1 MYKGKLLTGA
11 VLSVFMAGA
20 YGNAC
25 AADGTSDAVY
35 SLNPVVVTATRYEK
49 SDAEIP
55 AATQTFTEEQIE
67 QTGADNLQVALQY
80 LDGVIDAGM
89 GPNGTSVSSMTT
101 KNVIRGVSNG
111 TVVMINGTPINWRT
125 NYNLENIPTS
135 AVERVEVVR
144 GGGAVLYGSQATGG
158 VINIITKKTL
168 PNEVKVGLGNK
179 GRQEYAVTAN
189 AGDLSIAYTYNKW
202 GKLGYVS
209 SSDSSIK
216 PDRTRVPV
224 EMKQRFFGSE
234 KNDFLA
240 TYKLNDHAD
249 FLYNH
254 NESASRWAYTYTGIT
269 DPDYED
275 INDHPRYIRRYEN
288 DKDFL
293 QFNFHGL
300 DGISGHVFYNYNTL
314 KTHGTDYYSS
324 TGKKYAAPKAVRG
337 QEKNKTYGYDVQKV
351 WDGNPDQTFL
361 IGTSL
366 VRETF
371 ENETSDTGR
380 NIISA
385 FGSWERNLTA
395 KDVLTL
401 SGRGTWTTGGIQ
413 NFHNFSG
420 QTQYLHKLDNTQ
432 SLYAS
437 VGQSFV
443 LPTFSQMYS
452 REQAGGISN
461 IIGNPDL
468 KPQKGLHYEAGWKKE
483 ETNRQ
488 YKVALFTEKIDDNI
502 SYSGTSRRWY
512 AINEDFKN
520 HGIEASIRGQEDNG
534 FTWHAGL
541 TWQDPKSKQT
551 TEKTSAKRYW
561 DRSYGRILLTGGVG
575 YEKEKWTTALNFSY
589 LADRVQ
595 SPTAAHSHSVK
606 PYLLTSMTVKY
617 SPNKSSDIMLAI
629 DNLLN
634 RKDIVSHTTSD
645 YYATQETSSCR
656 TAINSKGE
664 AEEIRNSESKKGHR
678 RKIGVLFMWG
688 KWGRALAARGKIELA
703 PLVIPER

>member
-216 PDRTRVPV
+216 PDKTRVSV
-224 EMKQRFFGSE
+224 ETKQRFFGSE

-275 INDHPRYIRRYEN
+275 MNDHPRYIRRYEN

-420 QTQYLHKLDNTQ
+420 QAQYLHKLDNTQ

-502 SYSGTSRRWY
+502 SYSGTSGRWY

-595 SPTAAHSHSVK
+595 SPLAAHSHSVK

-645 YYATQETSSCR
+645 YYATP
-656 TAINSKGE
+656 
-664 AEEIRNSESKKGHR
+664 RNFILSYRYK
-678 RKIGVLFMWG
+678 F
-688 KWGRALAARGKIELA
+688 
-703 PLVIPER
+703 

>member
-216 PDRTRVPV
+216 PDKTRVPV

-275 INDHPRYIRRYEN
+275 MNDHPRYIRRYEN

-420 QTQYLHKLDNTQ
+420 QAQYLHKLDNTQ

-502 SYSGTSRRWY
+502 SYSGTSGRWY

-595 SPTAAHSHSVK
+595 SPLAAHSHSVK

-645 YYATQETSSCR
+645 YYATP
-656 TAINSKGE
+656 
-664 AEEIRNSESKKGHR
+664 RNFIQSYRDK
-678 RKIGVLFMWG
+678 F
-688 KWGRALAARGKIELA
+688 
-703 PLVIPER
+703 

>member
-216 PDRTRVPV
+216 PDRTRLPV

-275 INDHPRYIRRYEN
+275 MNDHPRYIRRYEN

-324 TGKKYAAPKAVRG
+324 TGKKYAAPKAVRD

-385 FGSWERNLTA
+385 FGSWERNPTA

-420 QTQYLHKLDNTQ
+420 QAKYLHKLDNTQ

-468 KPQKGLHYEAGWKKE
+468 KPQKGLHYEARWKKE

-502 SYSGTSRRWY
+502 SYSGTSGRWY
-512 AINEDFKN
+512 TINEDFKN

-589 LADRVQ
+589 LADRDQ
-595 SPTAAHSHSVK
+595 SPLAAHSHSVK

-645 YYATQETSSCR
+645 YYATP
-656 TAINSKGE
+656 
-664 AEEIRNSESKKGHR
+664 RNFILSYRYK
-678 RKIGVLFMWG
+678 F
-688 KWGRALAARGKIELA
+688 
-703 PLVIPER
+703 

>member
-1 MYKGKLLTGA
+1 MYKAKLLTGA

-216 PDRTRVPV
+216 PDKTRVPV

-275 INDHPRYIRRYEN
+275 MNDHPRYIRRYEN

-420 QTQYLHKLDNTQ
+420 QAQYLHKLDNTQ

-502 SYSGTSRRWY
+502 SYSGTSGRWY

-595 SPTAAHSHSVK
+595 SPLAAHSHSVK

-645 YYATQETSSCR
+645 YYATP
-656 TAINSKGE
+656 
-664 AEEIRNSESKKGHR
+664 RNFILSYRYK
-678 RKIGVLFMWG
+678 F
-688 KWGRALAARGKIELA
+688 
-703 PLVIPER
+703 

>member
-80 LDGVIDAGM
+80 LDGVIDDGM

-216 PDRTRVPV
+216 PDKTRVPV

-275 INDHPRYIRRYEN
+275 MNDHPRYIRRYEN

-420 QTQYLHKLDNTQ
+420 QAQYLHKLDNTQ

-443 LPTFSQMYS
+443 LPTFRQMYS

-502 SYSGTSRRWY
+502 SYSGTSGRWY

-595 SPTAAHSHSVK
+595 SPLAAHSHSVK

-645 YYATQETSSCR
+645 YYATP
-656 TAINSKGE
+656 
-664 AEEIRNSESKKGHR
+664 RNFILSYRYK
-678 RKIGVLFMWG
+678 F
-688 KWGRALAARGKIELA
+688 
-703 PLVIPER
+703 

>member
-20 YGNAC
+20 YGNAS

-216 PDRTRVPV
+216 PDKTRVPV

-234 KNDFLA
+234 KNDFFA

-275 INDHPRYIRRYEN
+275 MNDHPRYIRRYEN

-420 QTQYLHKLDNTQ
+420 QAQYLHKLDNTQ

-502 SYSGTSRRWY
+502 SYSGTSGRWY

-645 YYATQETSSCR
+645 YYATP
-656 TAINSKGE
+656 
-664 AEEIRNSESKKGHR
+664 RNFILSYRYK
-678 RKIGVLFMWG
+678 F
-688 KWGRALAARGKIELA
+688 
-703 PLVIPER
+703 

>member
-216 PDRTRVPV
+216 PDKTRVPV

-275 INDHPRYIRRYEN
+275 MNDHPRYIRRYEN

-351 WDGNPDQTFL
+351 WDGNSDQTFL

-385 FGSWERNLTA
+385 FGSWERNLTV

-420 QTQYLHKLDNTQ
+420 QAQYLHKLDNTQ

-502 SYSGTSRRWY
+502 SYSGTSGRWY

-595 SPTAAHSHSVK
+595 SPLAAHSHSVK

-645 YYATQETSSCR
+645 YYATP
-656 TAINSKGE
+656 
-664 AEEIRNSESKKGHR
+664 RNFILSYRYK
-678 RKIGVLFMWG
+678 F
-688 KWGRALAARGKIELA
+688 
-703 PLVIPER
+703 

>member
-216 PDRTRVPV
+216 PDKTRVPV

-275 INDHPRYIRRYEN
+275 MNDHPRYIRRYEN

-385 FGSWERNLTA
+385 FGSWEKNLTA

-420 QTQYLHKLDNTQ
+420 QAQYLHKLDNTQ

-452 REQAGGISN
+452 REQAGGIRN

-502 SYSGTSRRWY
+502 SYSGTSGRWY

-595 SPTAAHSHSVK
+595 SPLAAHSHSVK

-645 YYATQETSSCR
+645 YYATP
-656 TAINSKGE
+656 
-664 AEEIRNSESKKGHR
+664 RNFILSYRYK
-678 RKIGVLFMWG
+678 F
-688 KWGRALAARGKIELA
+688 
-703 PLVIPER
+703 

>member
-216 PDRTRVPV
+216 PDKTRVPV

-275 INDHPRYIRRYEN
+275 MNDHPRYIRRFEN

-314 KTHGTDYYSS
+314 KTHGTEYYSS
-324 TGKKYAAPKAVRG
+324 TGKKYAAPQAVRG

-420 QTQYLHKLDNTQ
+420 QAQYLHKLDNTQ

-502 SYSGTSRRWY
+502 SYSGTSGRWY

-595 SPTAAHSHSVK
+595 SPLAAHSHSVK

-645 YYATQETSSCR
+645 YYATP
-656 TAINSKGE
+656 
-664 AEEIRNSESKKGHR
+664 RNFILSYRYK
-678 RKIGVLFMWG
+678 F
-688 KWGRALAARGKIELA
+688 
-703 PLVIPER
+703 

>member
-20 YGNAC
+20 YGNAS

-216 PDRTRVPV
+216 PDKTRVPV

-254 NESASRWAYTYTGIT
+254 DESASRWAYTYTGIT

-275 INDHPRYIRRYEN
+275 MNDHPRYIRRYEN

-420 QTQYLHKLDNTQ
+420 QAQYLHKLDNTQ

-502 SYSGTSRRWY
+502 SYSGTSGRWY

-595 SPTAAHSHSVK
+595 SPLAAHSHSVK

-645 YYATQETSSCR
+645 YYATP
-656 TAINSKGE
+656 
-664 AEEIRNSESKKGHR
+664 RNFILSYRYK
-678 RKIGVLFMWG
+678 F
-688 KWGRALAARGKIELA
+688 
-703 PLVIPER
+703 

>member
-216 PDRTRVPV
+216 PDKTRVSV
-224 EMKQRFFGSE
+224 EIKQRFFGSE

-275 INDHPRYIRRYEN
+275 MNDHPRYIRRYEN

-420 QTQYLHKLDNTQ
+420 QAQYLHKLDNTQ

-502 SYSGTSRRWY
+502 SYSGTSGRWY

-595 SPTAAHSHSVK
+595 SPLAAHSHSVK

-645 YYATQETSSCR
+645 YYATP
-656 TAINSKGE
+656 
-664 AEEIRNSESKKGHR
+664 RNFILSYRYK
-678 RKIGVLFMWG
+678 F
-688 KWGRALAARGKIELA
+688 
-703 PLVIPER
+703 

>member
-216 PDRTRVPV
+216 PDKTRVPV
-224 EMKQRFFGSE
+224 EIKQRFFGSE

-275 INDHPRYIRRYEN
+275 MNDHPRYIRRYEN

-420 QTQYLHKLDNTQ
+420 QAQYLHKLDNTQ

-502 SYSGTSRRWY
+502 SYSGTSGRWY

-595 SPTAAHSHSVK
+595 SPLAAHSHSVK

-645 YYATQETSSCR
+645 YYATP
-656 TAINSKGE
+656 
-664 AEEIRNSESKKGHR
+664 RNFILSYRYK
-678 RKIGVLFMWG
+678 F
-688 KWGRALAARGKIELA
+688 
-703 PLVIPER
+703 

>member
-216 PDRTRVPV
+216 PDKTRVPV

-275 INDHPRYIRRYEN
+275 MNDHPRYIRRYEN

-420 QTQYLHKLDNTQ
+420 QAQYLHKLDNTQ

-461 IIGNPDL
+461 IIGTPDL

-502 SYSGTSRRWY
+502 SYSGTSGRWY

-595 SPTAAHSHSVK
+595 SPLAAHSHSVK

-645 YYATQETSSCR
+645 YYATP
-656 TAINSKGE
+656 
-664 AEEIRNSESKKGHR
+664 RNFILSYRYK
-678 RKIGVLFMWG
+678 F
-688 KWGRALAARGKIELA
+688 
-703 PLVIPER
+703 

>member
-20 YGNAC
+20 YGNAS

-216 PDRTRVPV
+216 PDKTRVPV

-254 NESASRWAYTYTGIT
+254 DESASRWAYTYTGIT

-275 INDHPRYIRRYEN
+275 MNDHPRYIRRYEN

-420 QTQYLHKLDNTQ
+420 QAQYLHKLDNTQ

-502 SYSGTSRRWY
+502 SYSGTSGRWY

-645 YYATQETSSCR
+645 YYATP
-656 TAINSKGE
+656 
-664 AEEIRNSESKKGHR
+664 RNLILSYRYK
-678 RKIGVLFMWG
+678 F
-688 KWGRALAARGKIELA
+688 
-703 PLVIPER
+703 

>member
-20 YGNAC
+20 YGNAS

-189 AGDLSIAYTYNKW
+189 AGNLSIAYTYNKW

-216 PDRTRVPV
+216 PDKTRVPV

-275 INDHPRYIRRYEN
+275 MNDHPRYIRRYEN

-420 QTQYLHKLDNTQ
+420 QAQYLHKLDNTQ

-502 SYSGTSRRWY
+502 SYSGTSGRWY

-595 SPTAAHSHSVK
+595 SPLAAHSHSVK

-645 YYATQETSSCR
+645 YYATP
-656 TAINSKGE
+656 
-664 AEEIRNSESKKGHR
+664 RNFILSYRYK
-678 RKIGVLFMWG
+678 F
-688 KWGRALAARGKIELA
+688 
-703 PLVIPER
+703 

>member
-25 AADGTSDAVY
+25 AADETSDAVY

-216 PDRTRVPV
+216 PDKTRVPV

-275 INDHPRYIRRYEN
+275 MNDHPRYIRRYEN

-420 QTQYLHKLDNTQ
+420 QAQYLHKLDNTQ

-502 SYSGTSRRWY
+502 SYSGTSGRWY

-595 SPTAAHSHSVK
+595 SPLAAHSHSVK

-645 YYATQETSSCR
+645 YYATP
-656 TAINSKGE
+656 
-664 AEEIRNSESKKGHR
+664 RNFILSYRYK
-678 RKIGVLFMWG
+678 F
-688 KWGRALAARGKIELA
+688 
-703 PLVIPER
+703 

>member
-216 PDRTRVPV
+216 PDKTRVPV

-275 INDHPRYIRRYEN
+275 MNDHPRYIRRYEN

-420 QTQYLHKLDNTQ
+420 QAQYLHKLDNTQ

-502 SYSGTSRRWY
+502 AYSGTSGRWY

-520 HGIEASIRGQEDNG
+520 HGIEASIRGYEDNG

-595 SPTAAHSHSVK
+595 SPLAAHSHSVK

-645 YYATQETSSCR
+645 YYATP
-656 TAINSKGE
+656 
-664 AEEIRNSESKKGHR
+664 RNFILSYRYK
-678 RKIGVLFMWG
+678 F
-688 KWGRALAARGKIELA
+688 
-703 PLVIPER
+703 

>member
-216 PDRTRVPV
+216 PEKTRVPV

-254 NESASRWAYTYTGIT
+254 DESASRWAYTYTGIT

-275 INDHPRYIRRYEN
+275 MNDHPRYIRRYEN

-420 QTQYLHKLDNTQ
+420 QAQYLHKLDNTQ

-502 SYSGTSRRWY
+502 SYSGTSGRWY

-595 SPTAAHSHSVK
+595 SPLAAHSHSVK

-645 YYATQETSSCR
+645 YYATP
-656 TAINSKGE
+656 
-664 AEEIRNSESKKGHR
+664 RNFILSYRYK
-678 RKIGVLFMWG
+678 F
-688 KWGRALAARGKIELA
+688 
-703 PLVIPER
+703 

>member
-20 YGNAC
+20 YGNAS

-125 NYNLENIPTS
+125 KYNLENIPTS

-216 PDRTRVPV
+216 PEKTRVPV

-254 NESASRWAYTYTGIT
+254 DESASRWAYTYTGIT

-275 INDHPRYIRRYEN
+275 MNDHPRYIRRYEN

-420 QTQYLHKLDNTQ
+420 QAQYLHKLDNTQ

-502 SYSGTSRRWY
+502 SYSGTSGRWY

-595 SPTAAHSHSVK
+595 SPLAAHSHSVK

-645 YYATQETSSCR
+645 YYATP
-656 TAINSKGE
+656 
-664 AEEIRNSESKKGHR
+664 RNFILSYRYK
-678 RKIGVLFMWG
+678 F
-688 KWGRALAARGKIELA
+688 
-703 PLVIPER
+703 

>member
-216 PDRTRVPV
+216 PDKTRVPV
-224 EMKQRFFGSE
+224 EMKQRFCGSE

-275 INDHPRYIRRYEN
+275 MNDHPRYIRRYEN

-351 WDGNPDQTFL
+351 WDGNSDQTFL

-420 QTQYLHKLDNTQ
+420 QAQYLHKLDNTQ

-502 SYSGTSRRWY
+502 SYSGTSGRWY

-595 SPTAAHSHSVK
+595 SPLAAHSHSVK

-645 YYATQETSSCR
+645 YYATP
-656 TAINSKGE
+656 
-664 AEEIRNSESKKGHR
+664 RNFILSYRYK
-678 RKIGVLFMWG
+678 F
-688 KWGRALAARGKIELA
+688 
-703 PLVIPER
+703 

>member
-20 YGNAC
+20 YGNAS

-216 PDRTRVPV
+216 PEKTRVPV

-254 NESASRWAYTYTGIT
+254 DESASRWAYTYTGIT

-275 INDHPRYIRRYEN
+275 MNDHPRYIRRYEN

-337 QEKNKTYGYDVQKV
+337 QEKNKTYGYEVQKV

-420 QTQYLHKLDNTQ
+420 QAQYLHKLDNTQ

-502 SYSGTSRRWY
+502 SYSGTSGRWY

-595 SPTAAHSHSVK
+595 SPLAAHSHSVK

-645 YYATQETSSCR
+645 YYATP
-656 TAINSKGE
+656 
-664 AEEIRNSESKKGHR
+664 RNLILSYRYK
-678 RKIGVLFMWG
+678 F
-688 KWGRALAARGKIELA
+688 
-703 PLVIPER
+703 

>member
-216 PDRTRVPV
+216 PDKTRVPV

-254 NESASRWAYTYTGIT
+254 NESASRWDYTYTGIT

-275 INDHPRYIRRYEN
+275 MNDHPRYIRRYEN

-300 DGISGHVFYNYNTL
+300 DGIRGHVFYNYNTL

-420 QTQYLHKLDNTQ
+420 QAQYLHKLDNTQ

-502 SYSGTSRRWY
+502 SYSGTSGRWY

-595 SPTAAHSHSVK
+595 SPLAAHSHSVK

-645 YYATQETSSCR
+645 YYATP
-656 TAINSKGE
+656 
-664 AEEIRNSESKKGHR
+664 RNFILSYRYK
-678 RKIGVLFMWG
+678 F
-688 KWGRALAARGKIELA
+688 
-703 PLVIPER
+703 

>member
-80 LDGVIDAGM
+80 LDGVIDDGM

-101 KNVIRGVSNG
+101 ENVIRGVSNG

-125 NYNLENIPTS
+125 KYNLENIPTS

-216 PDRTRVPV
+216 PDKTRVPV
-224 EMKQRFFGSE
+224 EMKQRFLGSE

-275 INDHPRYIRRYEN
+275 MNDHPRYIRRYEN

-324 TGKKYAAPKAVRG
+324 TGKKYAAPKAVRD

-420 QTQYLHKLDNTQ
+420 QAQYLHKLDNTQ

-502 SYSGTSRRWY
+502 SYSGTSGRWY

-595 SPTAAHSHSVK
+595 SPLAAHSHSVK

-645 YYATQETSSCR
+645 YYATP
-656 TAINSKGE
+656 
-664 AEEIRNSESKKGHR
+664 RNFILSYRYK
-678 RKIGVLFMWG
+678 F
-688 KWGRALAARGKIELA
+688 
-703 PLVIPER
+703 

>member
-216 PDRTRVPV
+216 PDKTRVPV

-275 INDHPRYIRRYEN
+275 MNDHPRYIRRYEN

-420 QTQYLHKLDNTQ
+420 QAQYLHKLNNTQ

-502 SYSGTSRRWY
+502 SYSGTSGRWY

-595 SPTAAHSHSVK
+595 SPLAAHSHSVK

-645 YYATQETSSCR
+645 YYATP
-656 TAINSKGE
+656 
-664 AEEIRNSESKKGHR
+664 RNFILSYRYK
-678 RKIGVLFMWG
+678 F
-688 KWGRALAARGKIELA
+688 
-703 PLVIPER
+703 

>member
-1 MYKGKLLTGA
+1 MYKEKLLTGA

-89 GPNGTSVSSMTT
+89 GPNGTSISSMTT

-216 PDRTRVPV
+216 PDKTRVPV

-275 INDHPRYIRRYEN
+275 MNDHPRYIRRYEN

-420 QTQYLHKLDNTQ
+420 QAQYLHKLDNMQ

-502 SYSGTSRRWY
+502 SYSGTSGRWY

-595 SPTAAHSHSVK
+595 SPLAAHSHSVK

-645 YYATQETSSCR
+645 YYATP
-656 TAINSKGE
+656 
-664 AEEIRNSESKKGHR
+664 RNFILSYRYK
-678 RKIGVLFMWG
+678 F
-688 KWGRALAARGKIELA
+688 
-703 PLVIPER
+703 

>member
-216 PDRTRVPV
+216 PDKTRVPV

-420 QTQYLHKLDNTQ
+420 QAQYLHKLDNTQ

-502 SYSGTSRRWY
+502 SYSGTSGRWY
-512 AINEDFKN
+512 TINEDFKN

-645 YYATQETSSCR
+645 YYATP
-656 TAINSKGE
+656 
-664 AEEIRNSESKKGHR
+664 RNFILSYRYK
-678 RKIGVLFMWG
+678 F
-688 KWGRALAARGKIELA
+688 
-703 PLVIPER
+703 

>member
-20 YGNAC
+20 YGNAS

-216 PDRTRVPV
+216 PEKTRVPV

-254 NESASRWAYTYTGIT
+254 DESASRWAYTYTGIT

-275 INDHPRYIRRYEN
+275 MNDHPRYIRRHEN

-420 QTQYLHKLDNTQ
+420 QAQYLHKLDNTQ

-502 SYSGTSRRWY
+502 SYSGTSGRWY

-595 SPTAAHSHSVK
+595 SPLAAHSHSVK

-645 YYATQETSSCR
+645 YYATP
-656 TAINSKGE
+656 
-664 AEEIRNSESKKGHR
+664 RNFILSYRYK
-678 RKIGVLFMWG
+678 F
-688 KWGRALAARGKIELA
+688 
-703 PLVIPER
+703 

>member
-216 PDRTRVPV
+216 PDKTRVPV

-275 INDHPRYIRRYEN
+275 MNDHPRYIRRYEN

-420 QTQYLHKLDNTQ
+420 QAQYLHKLDNTQ

-452 REQAGGISN
+452 RKQAGGISN

-502 SYSGTSRRWY
+502 SYSGTSGRWY

-595 SPTAAHSHSVK
+595 SPLAAHSHSVK

-645 YYATQETSSCR
+645 YYATP
-656 TAINSKGE
+656 
-664 AEEIRNSESKKGHR
+664 RNFILSYRYK
-678 RKIGVLFMWG
+678 F
-688 KWGRALAARGKIELA
+688 
-703 PLVIPER
+703 

>member
-80 LDGVIDAGM
+80 LDGVIDDGM

-216 PDRTRVPV
+216 PDKTRVPV

-275 INDHPRYIRRYEN
+275 MNDHPRYIRRYEN

-420 QTQYLHKLDNTQ
+420 QAQYLHKLDNTQ

-502 SYSGTSRRWY
+502 SYSGTSGRWY

-645 YYATQETSSCR
+645 YYATP
-656 TAINSKGE
+656 
-664 AEEIRNSESKKGHR
+664 RNFILSYRYK
-678 RKIGVLFMWG
+678 F
-688 KWGRALAARGKIELA
+688 
-703 PLVIPER
+703 

>member
-89 GPNGTSVSSMTT
+89 GPNGTSISSMTT

-216 PDRTRVPV
+216 PDKTRVPV

-275 INDHPRYIRRYEN
+275 MNDHPRYIRRYEN

-420 QTQYLHKLDNTQ
+420 QAQYLHKLDNTQ

-502 SYSGTSRRWY
+502 SYSGTSGRWY

-595 SPTAAHSHSVK
+595 SPLAAHSHSVK

-645 YYATQETSSCR
+645 YYATP
-656 TAINSKGE
+656 
-664 AEEIRNSESKKGHR
+664 RNLILSYRYK
-678 RKIGVLFMWG
+678 F
-688 KWGRALAARGKIELA
+688 
-703 PLVIPER
+703 

>member
-216 PDRTRVPV
+216 PDKTRVPV

-275 INDHPRYIRRYEN
+275 MNDHPRYIRRYEN

-420 QTQYLHKLDNTQ
+420 QAQYLHKLDNTQ

-502 SYSGTSRRWY
+502 SYSGTSGRWY

-595 SPTAAHSHSVK
+595 SPLAVHSHSVK

-645 YYATQETSSCR
+645 YYATP
-656 TAINSKGE
+656 
-664 AEEIRNSESKKGHR
+664 RNFILSYRYK
-678 RKIGVLFMWG
+678 F
-688 KWGRALAARGKIELA
+688 
-703 PLVIPER
+703 

>member
-216 PDRTRVPV
+216 PDKTRVPV

-254 NESASRWAYTYTGIT
+254 NESASRCAYTYTGIT

-275 INDHPRYIRRYEN
+275 MNDHPRYIRRYEN

-420 QTQYLHKLDNTQ
+420 QAQYLHKLDNTQ

-502 SYSGTSRRWY
+502 SYSGTSGRWY

-595 SPTAAHSHSVK
+595 SPPAAHSHSVK

-645 YYATQETSSCR
+645 YYATP
-656 TAINSKGE
+656 
-664 AEEIRNSESKKGHR
+664 RNFILSYRYK
-678 RKIGVLFMWG
+678 F
-688 KWGRALAARGKIELA
+688 
-703 PLVIPER
+703 

>member
-125 NYNLENIPTS
+125 YYNLENIPTS

-216 PDRTRVPV
+216 PDKTRVPV

-275 INDHPRYIRRYEN
+275 MNDHPRYIRRYEN

-420 QTQYLHKLDNTQ
+420 QAQYLHKLDNTQ

-502 SYSGTSRRWY
+502 SYSGTSGRWY
-512 AINEDFKN
+512 TINEDFKN

-595 SPTAAHSHSVK
+595 SPLAAHSHSVK

-645 YYATQETSSCR
+645 YYATP
-656 TAINSKGE
+656 
-664 AEEIRNSESKKGHR
+664 RNFILSYRYK
-678 RKIGVLFMWG
+678 F
-688 KWGRALAARGKIELA
+688 
-703 PLVIPER
+703 

>member
-216 PDRTRVPV
+216 PDKTRVPV

-275 INDHPRYIRRYEN
+275 MNDHPRYIRRYEN

-420 QTQYLHKLDNTQ
+420 QAQYLHKLDNTQ

-502 SYSGTSRRWY
+502 SYSGTSGRWY

-595 SPTAAHSHSVK
+595 SPLAAHSHSVK

-634 RKDIVSHTTSD
+634 RKDIVSHTTSV
-645 YYATQETSSCR
+645 YYATP
-656 TAINSKGE
+656 
-664 AEEIRNSESKKGHR
+664 RNFILSYRYK
-678 RKIGVLFMWG
+678 F
-688 KWGRALAARGKIELA
+688 
-703 PLVIPER
+703 

>member
-216 PDRTRVPV
+216 PDKTRVPV

-275 INDHPRYIRRYEN
+275 MNDHPRYIRRYEN

-385 FGSWERNLTA
+385 FGSWEKNLTA

-420 QTQYLHKLDNTQ
+420 QAQYLHKLDNTQ

-502 SYSGTSRRWY
+502 SYSGTSGRWY
-512 AINEDFKN
+512 TINEDFKN

-551 TEKTSAKRYW
+551 TEKTSAKRYE

-595 SPTAAHSHSVK
+595 SPLAAHSHSVK

-645 YYATQETSSCR
+645 YYATP
-656 TAINSKGE
+656 
-664 AEEIRNSESKKGHR
+664 RNFILSYRYK
-678 RKIGVLFMWG
+678 F
-688 KWGRALAARGKIELA
+688 
-703 PLVIPER
+703 

>member
-216 PDRTRVPV
+216 PDKTRVPV
-224 EMKQRFFGSE
+224 EMKQRFSGSE

-275 INDHPRYIRRYEN
+275 MNDHPRYIRRYEN

-420 QTQYLHKLDNTQ
+420 QAQYLHKLDNTQ

-502 SYSGTSRRWY
+502 SYSGTSGRWY

-595 SPTAAHSHSVK
+595 SPLAAHSHSVK

-645 YYATQETSSCR
+645 YYATP
-656 TAINSKGE
+656 
-664 AEEIRNSESKKGHR
+664 RNFILSYRYK
-678 RKIGVLFMWG
+678 F
-688 KWGRALAARGKIELA
+688 
-703 PLVIPER
+703 

>member
-20 YGNAC
+20 YGNAS

-216 PDRTRVPV
+216 PDKTRVPV

-275 INDHPRYIRRYEN
+275 MNDHPRYIRRYEN

-351 WDGNPDQTFL
+351 WDGNSDQTFL

-420 QTQYLHKLDNTQ
+420 QAQYLHKLDNTQ

-502 SYSGTSRRWY
+502 SYSGTSGRWY

-595 SPTAAHSHSVK
+595 SPLAAHSHSVK

-645 YYATQETSSCR
+645 YYATP
-656 TAINSKGE
+656 
-664 AEEIRNSESKKGHR
+664 RNFILSYRYK
-678 RKIGVLFMWG
+678 F
-688 KWGRALAARGKIELA
+688 
-703 PLVIPER
+703 

>member
-80 LDGVIDAGM
+80 LDGVIVAGM

-101 KNVIRGVSNG
+101 KNVVRGVSNG

-189 AGDLSIAYTYNKW
+189 ARDLSIAYTYNKW

-216 PDRTRVPV
+216 PDKTRVPV

-275 INDHPRYIRRYEN
+275 MNDHPRYIRRYEN

-420 QTQYLHKLDNTQ
+420 QAQYLHKLDNTQ

-502 SYSGTSRRWY
+502 SYSGTSGRWY

-520 HGIEASIRGQEDNG
+520 HGIEVSIRGQEDNG

-645 YYATQETSSCR
+645 YYATP
-656 TAINSKGE
+656 
-664 AEEIRNSESKKGHR
+664 RNLILSYRYK
-678 RKIGVLFMWG
+678 F
-688 KWGRALAARGKIELA
+688 
-703 PLVIPER
+703 

>member
-35 SLNPVVVTATRYEK
+35 SLNPVVITATRYEK

-89 GPNGTSVSSMTT
+89 GPNGTSISSMTT

-216 PDRTRVPV
+216 PDKTRVPV

-240 TYKLNDHAD
+240 TYKINDHAD

-275 INDHPRYIRRYEN
+275 MNDHPRYIRRYEN

-420 QTQYLHKLDNTQ
+420 QAQYLHKLDNTQ

-502 SYSGTSRRWY
+502 SYSGTSGRWY

-595 SPTAAHSHSVK
+595 SPLAAHSHSVK

-645 YYATQETSSCR
+645 YYATP
-656 TAINSKGE
+656 
-664 AEEIRNSESKKGHR
+664 RNFILSYRYK
-678 RKIGVLFMWG
+678 F
-688 KWGRALAARGKIELA
+688 
-703 PLVIPER
+703 

>member
-216 PDRTRVPV
+216 PDKTRVPV

-269 DPDYED
+269 DPGYED
-275 INDHPRYIRRYEN
+275 MNDHPRYIRRYEN

-420 QTQYLHKLDNTQ
+420 QAQYLHKLDNTQ

-502 SYSGTSRRWY
+502 SYSGTSGRWY

-595 SPTAAHSHSVK
+595 SPLAAHSHSVK
-606 PYLLTSMTVKY
+606 PYLLTSMIVKY

-645 YYATQETSSCR
+645 YYATP
-656 TAINSKGE
+656 
-664 AEEIRNSESKKGHR
+664 RNFILSYRYK
-678 RKIGVLFMWG
+678 F
-688 KWGRALAARGKIELA
+688 
-703 PLVIPER
+703 